1 MKEKYGFVYIWRDSK
16 HKRYYIGCRW
26 GHIDDGYI
34 CSSSWMKSAYKRR
47 PDDFKRRVIESNISS
62 ISLMFEREYYWLKQ
76 IEQKELGTR
85 YYNLHNRFQYQR
97 IEGYTLSDISRKRMS
112 ASRKK
117 MFEQRPD
124 LKEQIRE
131 FQKNQWNQERK
142 RKWSERTKRQWDS
155 GVHNNNQKRY
165 RILKPDNSEVEIVNL
180 DQFCR
185 EHNLVSRLLRRRTHD
200 GKRYKGYQILEI
212 GERQ

>member
-1 MKEKYGFVYIWRDSK
+1 
-16 HKRYYIGCRW
+16 
-26 GHIDDGYI
+26 
-34 CSSSWMKSAYKRR
+34 
-47 PDDFKRRVIESNISS
+47 
-62 ISLMFEREYYWLKQ
+62 
-76 IEQKELGTR
+76 
-85 YYNLHNRFQYQR
+85 
-97 IEGYTLSDISRKRMS
+97 
-112 ASRKK
+112 